1 MTDTKFKEVIYG
13 PYLDVWK
20 IIKILQH
27 ASDNKPELFLEYM
40 NEVEKFENA
49 YQGNEFAEFLRRAV
63 LLRADDV
70 IAKLNREDANEL
82 QS

>member
-27 ASDNKPELFLEYM
+27 ASDDNPELFLEYM
-40 NEVEKFENA
+40 NKVEKFENA
-49 YQGNEFAEFLRRAV
+49 YQGNEFADFLRKAV

-70 IAKLNREDANEL
+70 IAKINREDVNAM
-82 QS
+82 

>member
-1 MTDTKFKEVIYG
+1 MDRAQWRQKVYG
-13 PYLDVWK
+13 PYMDIWK
-20 IIKILQH
+20 IVKILQH
-27 ASDNKPELFLEYM
+27 ASDDKPELFLEYM

>member
-1 MTDTKFKEVIYG
+1 MDRAQWRQKVYG
-13 PYLDVWK
+13 PYMDIWK

-27 ASDNKPELFLEYM
+27 ESDDKPELFLEYM

-49 YQGNEFAEFLRRAV
+49 YQGNEFAEFLKRAV

>member
-27 ASDNKPELFLEYM
+27 ASDDNPELFLEYM
-40 NEVEKFENA
+40 DQVQKFEEA

-70 IAKLNREDANEL
+70 IAKMNRE
-82 QS
+82 ST

>member
-1 MTDTKFKEVIYG
+1 MDRAQWRQKVYG
-13 PYLDVWK
+13 PYMDIWK

-27 ASDNKPELFLEYM
+27 ASDDKPELFLEYM
-40 NEVEKFENA
+40 NEVEKFGNA
-49 YQGNEFAEFLRRAV
+49 YEGNAFAEFLRRAV

>member
-1 MTDTKFKEVIYG
+1 MDRAQWRQKVYG
-13 PYLDVWK
+13 PYMDIWK

-27 ASDNKPELFLEYM
+27 ASNDKPELFLEYM

>member
-1 MTDTKFKEVIYG
+1 MTDAKFKEVIYG
-13 PYLDVWK
+13 PYLDAWK
-20 IIKILQH
+20 VIKILQH
-27 ASDNKPELFLEYM
+27 ASDDNPELFLEYM
-40 NEVEKFENA
+40 NEVGKFENV

-70 IAKLNREDANEL
+70 IAKLNKEDANEL

>member
-13 PYLDVWK
+13 PYLEVWK

-27 ASDNKPELFLEYM
+27 ASDDKPELFLEYM
-40 NEVEKFENA
+40 NEVEKFGDTYEGNA
-49 YQGNEFAEFLRRAV
+49 FAEFLRKAI

-70 IAKLNREDANEL
+70 IAKLNREDTNEVHT
-82 QS
+82 